1 MAFTVPLIEPARP
14 DGLLAGD
21 WIAAPGLESVLLRD
35 RFLFATRRRLIASLP
50 QVQTSVGTYTVPYY
64 RFWFKTLPTA
74 TDTILIGAATDAD
87 ATIEVE
93 FIGIGSVVMPI
104 VGTPSCLVD
113 ALGGVPQDTWIECTV
128 KVQSDTGGPV
138 NIWGIY
144 LVEQSLTATD
154 LP

>member
-1 MAFTVPLIEPARP
+1 MAFTVPLIEPALP

-74 TDTILIGAATDAD
+74 TQNVLCGVVAD
-87 ATIEVE
+87 DDCDVRLDFTGV
-93 FIGIGSVVMPI
+93 GSI
-104 VGTPSCLVD
+104 VLSTGGPGCYVD
-113 ALGGVPQDTWIECTV
+113 SIAGVPQDTWTECIV
-128 KVQSDTGGPV
+128 KVQSNTGGPV

-144 LVEQSLTATD
+144 LVEQSLTDTD

>member
-1 MAFTVPLIEPARP
+1 MAFTVPLIEPALP

-50 QVQTSVGTYTVPYY
+50 QAQTSVVTYTVPYY

-74 TDTILIGAATDAD
+74 TQN
-87 ATIEVE
+87 V
-93 FIGIGSVVMPI
+93 FIGVVADGVCDVRI
-104 VGTPSCLVD
+104 DFTGVGFRVLSTAGMGCYVD
-113 ALGGVPQDTWIECTV
+113 NISTVPQDTWIECTV
-128 KVQSDTGGPV
+128 KVQSPTGALV

>member
-1 MAFTVPLIEPARP
+1 MAFTVPLIEPALP

-74 TDTILIGAATDAD
+74 TQNVLCGVVAD
-87 ATIEVE
+87 GSCDVKFDFTTV
-93 FIGIGSVVMPI
+93 GIITLSTAGM
-104 VGTPSCLVD
+104 GCYVD
-113 ALGGVPQDTWIECTV
+113 SIAGVPQDTWIECTV
-128 KVQSDTGGPV
+128 QVQSPTGALV

>member
-1 MAFTVPLIEPARP
+1 MAFTVPVIEPARP

-50 QVQTSVGTYTVPYY
+50 QVQTSVVTYTAPYY

-74 TDTILIGAATDAD
+74 TQNVLCGVVAD
-87 ATIEVE
+87 GVCDVRVVFTTV
-93 FIGIGSVVMPI
+93 GSITLSTAGP
-104 VGTPSCLVD
+104 GCYVD
-113 ALGGVPQDTWIECTV
+113 NISGMPQDTWIECTV
-128 KVQSDTGGPV
+128 QVQSPTGALV

-144 LVEQSLTATD
+144 LVEPSLKSTD